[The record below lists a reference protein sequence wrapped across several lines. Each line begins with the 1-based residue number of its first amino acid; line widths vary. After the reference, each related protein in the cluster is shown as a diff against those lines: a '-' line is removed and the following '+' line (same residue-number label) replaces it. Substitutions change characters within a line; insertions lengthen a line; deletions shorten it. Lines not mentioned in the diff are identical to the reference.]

1 MVAKSFEEVQKLV
14 SDLLDGRVL
23 VGHAV
28 HNDLH
33 ALMLSHS
40 RAQQRD
46 TQLLA
51 HRHGQSKARHP
62 ALRNLAREML
72 GISIQEGEHSSVR
85 NLRVPSESLMLMGC
99 RSSTRA

>member
-33 ALMLSHS
+33 ALMLSYS

-72 GISIQEGEHSSVR
+72 GVSIQEGEHSSVR
-85 NLRVPSESLMLMGC
+85 NLRVPSES
-99 RSSTRA
+99 